1 MDLALLLGFSSQAGR
16 GLCDKRTM
24 MTLAPCTLRASVS
37 ASMLKRMARGIS
49 YSTSRLLWQTCSR
62 CRLTGSVETQA
73 QSHRGVQVYHHD
85 HRAQTLVQ
93 TAGLRQVV
101 DCLCIKVSLD
111 AQPRRMST
119 SDSRTNR
126 DLEFPIA
133 QSPLHAEAR
142 VDDAASHTARYTAKD
157 RRQYHGPGSPP

>member
-37 ASMLKRMARGIS
+37 ASMLKKMAREIT
-49 YSTSRLLWQTCSR
+49 YSTFRLLWQTCSR
-62 CRLTGSVETQA
+62 CRLTGSVEIQA
-73 QSHRGVQVYHHD
+73 QSHRGEQVYRHD

-93 TAGLRQVV
+93 TAGLRQVG

-111 AQPRRMST
+111 AQLRRTSI
-119 SDSRTNR
+119 SDSRTNH

-142 VDDAASHTARYTAKD
+142 VDDAAFHTARCAAKGH
-157 RRQYHGPGSPP
+157 RQYHGPGSPP